1 MSETP
6 AFQATA
12 HDPALA
18 GRKRPNVGGAIA
30 PHFGDKSVTWAFAQ
44 ILEKTFVT
52 VLHSLTSSETPVQ
65 SD

>member
-44 ILEKTFVT
+44 ILEKVFIPTLRVAFG
-52 VLHSLTSSETPVQ
+52 SEAVV
-65 SD
+65 D

>member
-18 GRKRPNVGGAIA
+18 GRKRPNIGGAIA
-30 PHFGDKSVTWAFAQ
+30 PHFGDKSVTWAFTQ
-44 ILEKTFVT
+44 ILEKVFIPTLRVAFG
-52 VLHSLTSSETPVQ
+52 SEAVVE
-65 SD
+65 

>member
-6 AFQATA
+6 SFQATA

-44 ILEKTFVT
+44 ILEKTFIPALRAAFGSAV
-52 VLHSLTSSETPVQ
+52 VVK
-65 SD
+65 

>member
-30 PHFGDKSVTWAFAQ
+30 PHFRDKSVTWAFTQ
-44 ILEKTFVT
+44 ILEKTFVPA
-52 VLHSLTSSETPVQ
+52 LWDALSSQAVVE
-65 SD
+65 